1 MVTEQE
7 LSNTPERIIARING
21 QLPPPYPGRDG
32 VYTTAVWNN
41 TEDVPLIFV
50 VGDGEVTVSPDGTE
64 YINKRLSECTTYG
77 VFYYITLQLNNG
89 HEVEYC
95 NRCIIDSL
103 SPHPDKNMLRQLLNL
118 VP

>member
-32 VYTTAVWNN
+32 VYTTAVWNS

-64 YINKRLSECTTYG
+64 HISTKYYQNAPLMECSIILHY
-77 VFYYITLQLNNG
+77 
-89 HEVEYC
+89 
-95 NRCIIDSL
+95 NRIMD
-103 SPHPDKNMLRQLLNL
+103 MR
-118 VP
+118 